1 MRSIGLITEYN
12 PFHNGHLYHLRQSLH
27 VADAEVAVAVM
38 SGHFLQR
45 GVAALADKWV
55 RTRMA
60 LAAGVDLV
68 IELPLPWAC
77 SSAPDFARGAVQSL
91 TLLGGIDSLCF
102 GSESGELAPLR
113 QCADLLQQQDSLVAE
128 RTARL
133 LRSGQNYPQARAT
146 VLAELTGMEEGAA
159 FLAGPNNILGIE
171 YLRALNQTGSAIKP
185 LTIVRRGAGYH
196 ATDVCGDIASA
207 TGIRT
212 RLAAAEPVSQLL
224 PADVAALLAETLAR
238 GQTFSEQACFRL
250 LLGKIFSA
258 GEQLSRYWLVDDGIE
273 NRLQESADGAAD
285 LEELIQGSKARQ
297 LTRTRIQRM
306 LVAILLG
313 LEKETARQLLAAGP
327 QYLHLLGVSSR
338 GRRFLAGTRTRR
350 EVPLVQNF
358 SRIFAQLKRRYDQ
371 GSARYELAM
380 QQLQL
385 ELTATRIYGLVLE
398 TLVAGR
404 KNRDFYEPVVEAV
417 SSHTS

>member
-1 MRSIGLITEYN
+1 MRSVGLITEYN
-12 PFHNGHLYHLRQSLH
+12 PFHNGHLHHLQQSLH
-27 VADAEVAVAVM
+27 VAGAEVAVAVM

-45 GVAALADKWV
+45 GAAALADKWV

-128 RTARL
+128 QTARL
-133 LRSGQNYPQARAT
+133 LRNGQSYPQARAT
-146 VLAELTGMEEGAA
+146 VLAELSGMEDRAA
-159 FLAGPNNILGIE
+159 LLAGPNNILGIE
-171 YLRALNQTGSAIKP
+171 YLRALSQTGSAIKP
-185 LTIVRRGAGYH
+185 LTIARRGAGYH
-196 ATDVCGDIASA
+196 ATDSCGGIASA

-224 PADVAALLAETLAR
+224 PAAVATILDETLAR
-238 GQTFSEQACFRL
+238 RQTFSAQACFRL

-273 NRLQESADGAAD
+273 NRLQESADGAVD
-285 LEELIQGSKARQ
+285 LEALILGSKSRQ

-313 LEKETARQLLAAGP
+313 LEKETARQLLEAGP

-358 SRIFAQLKRRYDQ
+358 SRIFAQLKRRYGR

-385 ELTATRIYGLVLE
+385 ELTATRIYGLLLE
-398 TLVAGR
+398 TLVAGQ
-404 KNRDFYEPVVEAV
+404 KNRDFYEPVVESVAGNNC
-417 SSHTS
+417 